1 MTALS
6 LSTRIL
12 TRRFSS
18 FLYAGVNDF
27 LESSYVYRSKS
38 NNPKTNQL
46 YSDRLIDRLE
56 WLSPKAPGKESGTR
70 KRVMEQHCSRSSSS
84 HNNIRKK
91 GGGQSPLP
99 SVFSLHPAS
108 SDVHDTATRGACFPP
123 PAASRAPQ
131 TRAWVE
137 VEKELNRQWVEEDE
151 LDQSISDRWTLD
163 VQEGGAGGVS
173 SGPRSEVRGPHHTG
187 TGPALPLVH
196 LQRGHCHG
204 RREATRW
211 RVRPGDGRASELDG
225 APL

>member
-91 GGGQSPLP
+91 GGVRAPFPPYSLSTLLPLMCTTLQRVALASHHRRLP
-99 SVFSLHPAS
+99 GLLRLACGWRWRRSSTDNGWRRMSSTSRSVTVGPLTSRKEEQAVQAPAS
-108 SDVHDTATRGACFPP
+108 NLR
-123 PAASRAPQ
+123 
-131 TRAWVE
+131 
-137 VEKELNRQWVEEDE
+137 
-151 LDQSISDRWTLD
+151 
-163 VQEGGAGGVS
+163 
-173 SGPRSEVRGPHHTG
+173 
-187 TGPALPLVH
+187 
-196 LQRGHCHG
+196 
-204 RREATRW
+204 
-211 RVRPGDGRASELDG
+211 
-225 APL
+225 